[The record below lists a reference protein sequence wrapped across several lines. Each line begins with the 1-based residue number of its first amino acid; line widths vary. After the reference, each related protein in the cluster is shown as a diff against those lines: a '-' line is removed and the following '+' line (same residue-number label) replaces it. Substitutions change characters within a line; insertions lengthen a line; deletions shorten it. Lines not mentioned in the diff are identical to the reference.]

1 MNIYD
6 IDYFASVAEHKN
18 IGKAAE
24 ALGLTQSALSRSI
37 SRLEVLAGQRL
48 FTRHPRGV
56 ELTPAGEVLLHRAS
70 KIRVEYDDAMREMQQ
85 MRSGQLGL
93 LRVGYTPSVDQ
104 SLVMAATRQLIVERV
119 AAHLKMFELVMQDLI
134 DMLHD
139 GQLDII
145 IGPAPELATT
155 ELKISPLYR
164 DHLLVVADREH
175 PLFKRLHVNWADIA
189 AEPWLLPQRN
199 NRTRSMLE
207 DKAMSCGLP
216 PLDVRIES
224 HTVNQAQFNLLRG
237 TRLLSMCSEW
247 LVKPM
252 RALGLEVLEVTDFT
266 LSREIVSIHRA
277 GAYVSPLGERLEE
290 LLRQHRHSPT

>member
-6 IDYFASVAEHKN
+6 IEYFASVAEHRN

-24 ALGLTQSALSRSI
+24 ALGLTQSALSRAI
-37 SRLEVLAGQRL
+37 SRLEEQAGQRL

-56 ELTPAGEVLLHRAS
+56 VLTPAGEVLLNRAG

-93 LRVGYTPSVDQ
+93 LRVGYAPSVDQ
-104 SLVMAATRQLIVERV
+104 SIVMAATRQLIVERV
-119 AAHLKMFELVMQDLI
+119 AAHLQIFEMVMQDLLA
-134 DMLHD
+134 MLHA

-145 IGPAPELATT
+145 IGPAPEPASAD
-155 ELKISPLYR
+155 LKVSPLYR
-164 DHLLVVADREH
+164 DHLLVLADRKH
-175 PLFKRLHVNWADIA
+175 PLFKRLQVSWADIA

-199 NRTRSMLE
+199 NRIRRILE
-207 DKAMSCGLP
+207 DKSMASGLP
-216 PLDVRIES
+216 PLDVRVES

-252 RALGLEVLEVTDFT
+252 RTLGLEVLEVNDFM
-266 LSREIVSIHRA
+266 LNREIVSIHRA

-290 LLRQHRHSPT
+290 LLSQHLNPP